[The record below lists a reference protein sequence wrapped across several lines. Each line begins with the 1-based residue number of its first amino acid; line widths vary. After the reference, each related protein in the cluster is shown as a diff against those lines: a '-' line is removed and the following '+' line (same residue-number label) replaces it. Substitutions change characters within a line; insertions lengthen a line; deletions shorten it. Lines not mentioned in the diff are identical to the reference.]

1 MADDALSDDLES
13 YQSIVLPAPELGNL
27 PEIEQIVRA
36 ASMTQNG
43 RDALSKFLIRDDYIN
58 KLVPLVSMAEDL
70 ESLTDLHRL
79 CNIMKS
85 LILLNDNAIIEMV
98 VSDHIILGVVGAL
111 ECTWSIAGGW
121 LQNAKLDPQMIPNS
135 QHTRRT
141 TGSTSQIS
149 RAIRKSFPSRTTRFG
164 ERFGAHGACNI

>member
-1 MADDALSDDLES
+1 MADDALSDDLDS
-13 YQSIVLPAPELGNL
+13 YQSIVLPAPDLGNL

-58 KLVPLVSMAEDL
+58 KLVPLVSTAEDL
-70 ESLTDLHRL
+70 ESLPDLHRL

-111 ECTWSIAGGW
+111 ECTWSIAGW
-121 LQNAKLDPQMIPNS
+121 WKQIANEI
-135 QHTRRT
+135 RR
-141 TGSTSQIS
+141 
-149 RAIRKSFPSRTTRFG
+149 
-164 ERFGAHGACNI
+164 

>member
-1 MADDALSDDLES
+1 LSTPSNSTFSASPWPVSLIALLGLRTPNSSLADDALSDDLES
-13 YQSIVLPAPELGNL
+13 YQSIALPAPDLGNL

-43 RDALSKFLIRDDYIN
+43 RDALSKFLIRDDYLN

-85 LILLNDNAIIEMV
+85 LILLNDNAIIELV
-98 VSDHIILGVVGAL
+98 VSDDIILGVVGAL

-121 LQNAKLDPQMIPNS
+121 
-135 QHTRRT
+135 
-141 TGSTSQIS
+141 
-149 RAIRKSFPSRTTRFG
+149 RAN
-164 ERFGAHGACNI
+164 C

>member
-1 MADDALSDDLES
+1 VSLLVVQALRTSNTLADDALSDDLES
-13 YQSIVLPAPELGNL
+13 YQSIVLPAPDLGNL

-58 KLVPLVSMAEDL
+58 KLVPLVSTAEDL

-111 ECTWSIAGGW
+111 ECTWPIVG
-121 LQNAKLDPQMIPNS
+121 
-135 QHTRRT
+135 R
-141 TGSTSQIS
+141 
-149 RAIRKSFPSRTTRFG
+149 
-164 ERFGAHGACNI
+164 

>member
-1 MADDALSDDLES
+1 LADDALSDDLES
-13 YQSIVLPAPELGNL
+13 YQSIALPAPDLGNL

-43 RDALSKFLIRDDYIN
+43 RDALSKFLIRDDYLN

-85 LILLNDNAIIEMV
+85 LILLNDNAIIELV
-98 VSDHIILGVVGAL
+98 VSDDIILGVVGAL

-121 LQNAKLDPQMIPNS
+121 
-135 QHTRRT
+135 
-141 TGSTSQIS
+141 
-149 RAIRKSFPSRTTRFG
+149 RAN
-164 ERFGAHGACNI
+164 C